1 MRISILSIVAT
12 LATAPLLRTMP
23 AQAQSV
29 PNLHQ
34 GMSYAQARQLILD
47 AGWSPSYNVQALNT
61 FGLSSRVTYF
71 QRLGYTEIVDCAGTG
86 MGLCRFE
93 FYGDQG
99 QTLAVSV
106 GQGTQTNVV
115 YQWWVEE

>member
-1 MRISILSIVAT
+1 MRISILPIVTA
-12 LATAPLLRTMP
+12 LFTAPFFGTMP

-29 PNLHQ
+29 PNLQQ
-34 GMSYAQARQLILD
+34 GMAYAQARQLILD
-47 AGWSPSYNVQALNT
+47 AGWNLSYNAQASNT
-61 FGLSSRVTYF
+61 FGLPSKIAYF
-71 QRLGYTEIVDCAGTG
+71 RGLGYTEVVDCAGTG

-106 GQGTQTNVV
+106 GQGTQTDVV